1 MLSRFASTGRTLR
14 APARLLS
21 SQAPM
26 PPLRVAVTGAAGAIG
41 YALVMRIASGE
52 MLGKDQP
59 VILQLL
65 EVEGEGMKKLKGVK
79 MELDDSAFPLL
90 SGVTMSSNP
99 NEAFGDADYA
109 LLVGARPRGPGMER
123 KDLLTANAKIFQT
136 QGKAL
141 NDVARKSCLTLVV
154 GNPANTNA
162 LVAAHN
168 APNINAEQFMAMTKL
183 DQSRAEGMLAEKLGC
198 GISDVD
204 RMIIWGNHSSTQ
216 YPDISHASVK
226 GKWAK
231 SAIDQKW
238 YEKEFVPRVQKR
250 GAEIIDARG
259 ASSAASAAAAAID
272 HMNAL
277 HCGSGNKWQSSG
289 VLSYGEYGV
298 EKGIYYSM
306 PTICDGDQSYRK
318 VMGLPID
325 PYSAEKMNIT
335 EKELL
340 EERDGVKDLLNKP
353 YDKIVQPL
361 RVRERFR
368 GQSTSSEEKEMQNLA
383 KTQFEVDE
391 KIRRRLIENTSAA
404 KSQSELSIINSVL
417 SEEGLPGFTKDMFEL
432 MKGSSLDR
440 KKAMKMYA
448 DERVKSVQNAKQ
460 KEIIRKFVIE
470 KQQVLEM

>member
-1 MLSRFASTGRTLR
+1 
-14 APARLLS
+14 
-21 SQAPM
+21 M

-90 SGVTMSSNP
+90 SGVTMSSKP

-141 NDVARKSCLTLVV
+141 NDVARKSCYTLVV

-168 APNINAEQFMAMTKL
+168 APDINAEQFMAMTKL
-183 DQSRAEGMLAEKLGC
+183 DQSRAEGMLAEKYGC
-198 GISDVD
+198 GVDDID

-216 YPDISHASVK
+216 YPDISHASIK

-231 SAIDQKW
+231 SVVDQMW

-250 GAEIIDARG
+250 GAEIIEARG
-259 ASSAASAAAAAID
+259 ASSAASAASAAID
-272 HMNAL
+272 HMHAL
-277 HCGSGNKWQSSG
+277 HCGAGEKWQSSG

-306 PTICDGDQSYRK
+306 PTICIGDQSYRK

-325 PYSAEKMNIT
+325 QYSAKKMNVT

-340 EERDGVKDLLNKP
+340 EERDGVKDLLGKP

-368 GQSTSSEEKEMQNLA
+368 GEGISPEEEQMQKLA
-383 KTQFEVDE
+383 KTQFDVDE

-404 KSQSELSIINSVL
+404 QPQSELNVINSIL
-417 SEEGLPGFTKDMFEL
+417 SEEGLPTFTKEILEL
-432 MKGSSLDR
+432 LKGSSTDR
-440 KKAMKMYA
+440 KKGLEKYAEERAKMA
-448 DERVKSVQNAKQ
+448 ENAKQ

-470 KQQVLEM
+470 KQQVLEL